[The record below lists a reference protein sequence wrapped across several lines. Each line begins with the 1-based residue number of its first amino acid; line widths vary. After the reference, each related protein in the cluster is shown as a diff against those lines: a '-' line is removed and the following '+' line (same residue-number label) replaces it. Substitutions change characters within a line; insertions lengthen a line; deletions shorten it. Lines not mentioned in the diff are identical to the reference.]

1 MNNQN
6 IPQIDMMPICS
17 KLCKVH
23 ALLQVHSL
31 FISEEAKCLFEKA
44 LLLDLKLTFKILS
57 VDFLL
62 QFISLSFDPQ
72 GKAILELFYIRNLLF
87 VLMVRTTY
95 ALYIITYHSL

>member
-23 ALLQVHSL
+23 ALLKVHSL

-72 GKAILELFYIRNLLF
+72 GKTILELFYLRNLLF
-87 VLMVRTTY
+87 VLVVRTTHNM
-95 ALYIITYHSL
+95 T